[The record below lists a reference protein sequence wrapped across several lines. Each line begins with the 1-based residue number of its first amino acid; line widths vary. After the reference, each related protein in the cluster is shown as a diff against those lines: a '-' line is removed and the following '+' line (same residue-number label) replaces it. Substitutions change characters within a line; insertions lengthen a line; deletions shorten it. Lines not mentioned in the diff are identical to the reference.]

1 VPVNGLLTDQEITM
15 EALMI
20 LKNSLRIL
28 PNITN
33 AYEDRFGKA
42 GHKIGDTLYVRKPQ
56 RYIGTDGPAY
66 NPEGL
71 SDTQTPLK
79 IDQWSG
85 VHMGFD
91 SREKKLSLD
100 DFSKRYIRPAAVAL
114 ANKLDRAVA
123 LAMYQGIFN
132 SVGTPG
138 TIPNSVDTY
147 ISAKQKLEEMGA
159 PEDGEFCAVITPA
172 MKASIVSAVKGL
184 FNPAASIGKTYRT
197 GQITDEFYGFD
208 GLYMDQNI
216 VTHTVGTQGG
226 TPLVDGANQTAE
238 GGNNATMSLILK
250 GWTHAAATRLNRGDI
265 FTLDSVYAVNP
276 QNRQSTGALQQFVVL
291 DDAAS
296 DAGGGM
302 TVNISPAITPFGQY
316 QNVDAAAADSAAV
329 TVLGASATKTPQA
342 LAFHKTAFGFVS
354 VPLDVPEGVDMAYSE
369 FDDDLG
375 MHLRFVRQY
384 QAVPTD
390 LWASRLELIWGV
402 SPLYREMG
410 CRIAS

>member
-1 VPVNGLLTDQEITM
+1 MPVNGLLTSQEITM

-20 LKNSLRIL
+20 LKNSLKLL

-56 RYIGTDGPAY
+56 RYIGTDGPGY

-71 SDTQTPLK
+71 NDTQTPLK

-123 LAMYQGIFN
+123 VAMYQGIFN
-132 SVGTPG
+132 QVGTPG
-138 TIPNSVDTY
+138 TVPNSVDTY
-147 ISAKQKLEEMGA
+147 IAAKQKLEEMGA
-159 PEDGEFCAVITPA
+159 PEDGDFCAVITPA

-226 TPLVDGANQTAE
+226 TPLINGANQVAE
-238 GGNNATMSLILK
+238 GGNNATQNLITD
-250 GWTHAAATRLNRGDI
+250 GWTAAAATRLNKGDV
-265 FTLDSVYAVNP
+265 FTIANVYAVNP
-276 QNRQSTGALQQFVVL
+276 QNRESTGALQQFDVL

-296 DAGGGM
+296 DGAGNV
-302 TVNISPAITPFGQY
+302 TISISPAITPQGQY
-316 QNVDAAAADSAAV
+316 MNVDSAPADNAAITVSGAAA
-329 TVLGASATKTPQA
+329 TKSPQA

-354 VPLDVPEGVDMAYSE
+354 VPLDVPDGVDMAYSE
-369 FDDDLG
+369 FDEEMG

-384 QAVPTD
+384 QAAPTD